1 MTFAQI
7 CKLHVAGKDLQ
18 FTHRDLAGIYTFD
31 GIGCLS
37 YSVDGRLLPMPFWLS
52 DFDRDDWHT
61 V

>member
-7 CKLHVAGKDLQ
+7 CKLHVADQDLQ
-18 FTHRDLAGIYTFD
+18 FTHPDLSGIYTFD
-31 GIGCLS
+31 GIGCLRYDVNGVS
-37 YSVDGRLLPMPFWLS
+37 KPMPFWLS